1 MERLV
6 QILNSYDRAAIVVQ
20 RVVKGWMGRRKVA
33 RLREERR
40 RRAVVRIQ
48 AGEGVREVDVGG
60 WEKEYC

>member
-6 QILNSYDRAAIVVQ
+6 QILNSYDRAAIAVQ
-20 RVVKGWMGRRKVA
+20 RVVRGWMGRRKVA

-48 AGEGVREVDVGG
+48 AGKFNCEAWMR
-60 WEKEYC
+60 

>member
-1 MERLV
+1 M

-20 RVVKGWMGRRKVA
+20 RVVRGWMGRRKVV

-48 AGEGVREVDVGG
+48 AGKV
-60 WEKEYC
+60 